1 VAVVDD
7 LDPIMADEIK
17 QKNRLAAESSPYLL
31 LHQTNPVD
39 WYPWG
44 AEALERARRED
55 RPVFLSVGYSTCYW
69 CHVMERESFTDPAI
83 AELMNRSFIN
93 VKLDREERPELDE
106 IYMTATQLLTRHG
119 GWPNSVFLT
128 PDLKPFFAGTYFP
141 PYDRQGRPGF
151 STVLQSLADAWQNR
165 RQEVEEQAEEVARA
179 LRSYLEER
187 VAPVAATLAGP
198 DVVARVLT
206 GLEANFDAQWG
217 GFGSAP
223 KFPTP
228 SNLFLLLEVADKN
241 PVAEQ
246 MLTVTL
252 DQMARGGIYDQ
263 LAGGFHRYATDRE
276 WKVPHFEKMLYDN
289 GLLLEI
295 YAREWRRSGS
305 PEAAR
310 IARQTARFLEREMTA
325 SEGALWSAIDA
336 ETDGH
341 EGLYYVWSREELL
354 EVLGDEGFGFL
365 APLLGFQGSPFFE
378 QGTYVLHLS
387 QPLARLAE
395 RRQLEPDELMGEM
408 TPLMATLLERRN
420 TRQRPLTDD
429 KILTDWNGMAIAGL
443 ATAGQLLDEPKFIA
457 QAAAA
462 AEFILDQL
470 RDDQGL
476 LLHSWRQGHGR
487 IPAFLGDYVF
497 LTRGLLGL
505 HRATGEE
512 SWLDH
517 AVDITRQQQ
526 ERLGDPEG
534 GFFTAAASDDVLFR
548 TKEIFDGA
556 LPGTN
561 AVAALNLLQ
570 LAERTGDE
578 SWLAVAGKTLRG
590 FSSMIDSHPDGVKT
604 MAVAVRR
611 LHLGEPV
618 PADKSWSSEPA
629 GEEGVLTADLDLQ
642 PANEDGWRPFS
653 LSLRLA
659 PGWHVYAN
667 DEASPHTRPTRVV
680 GRGVELDSL
689 EYPTGED
696 LPLAEGSDTVR
707 GYLGEIAIRG
717 ALRSTGEPEG
727 ALVVEYQPCDDTR
740 CLAPAELELSLS
752 DL

>member
-1 VAVVDD
+1 
-7 LDPIMADEIK
+7 MADETK

-44 AEALERARRED
+44 AEALERARQED

-83 AELMNRSFIN
+83 AELMNRSFVNI
-93 VKLDREERPELDE
+93 KLDREERPELDE
-106 IYMTATQLLTRHG
+106 IYMTATQLLTHHG

-128 PDLKPFFAGTYFP
+128 PELKPFFAGTYFP
-141 PYDRQGRPGF
+141 PYDLQGRPGF
-151 STVLQSLADAWQNR
+151 ATVLQSLADAWQNR

-179 LRSYLEER
+179 LESHLEKR

-198 DVVARVLT
+198 DVVERVLM
-206 GLEANFDAQWG
+206 GLERNFDAQWG

-228 SNLFLLLEVADKN
+228 ANLFFLLELADKN
-241 PVAEQ
+241 PVAER
-246 MLTVTL
+246 MLTATL
-252 DQMARGGIYDQ
+252 DQMARGGMYDQ

-289 GLLLEI
+289 GLLLEV
-295 YAREWRRSGS
+295 YAREWRRSCN

-310 IARQTARFLEREMTA
+310 IARQTAGFLEREMTA
-325 SEGALWSAIDA
+325 PEGALWSAIDA

-341 EGLYYVWSREELL
+341 EGLYYVWNREELL

-378 QGTYVLHLS
+378 QGTYVLHLPE
-387 QPLARLAE
+387 PLARLAE
-395 RRQLEPDELMGEM
+395 RRKLEPDELAGEM
-408 TPLMATLLERRN
+408 TPLMQRLLERRY
-420 TRQRPLTDD
+420 TRKRPLTDD

-443 ATAGQLLDEPKFIA
+443 ATAGRLLAEPKLVE

-462 AEFILDQL
+462 AEFILARL
-470 RDDQGL
+470 RDDQGV
-476 LLHSWRQGHGR
+476 LLHSWRQGRGR

-497 LTRGLLGL
+497 LVRGLLEL
-505 HRATGEE
+505 HRATGEI

-517 AVDITRQQQ
+517 AVDITSQQQ
-526 ERLGDPEG
+526 DRLGDSAG
-534 GFFTAAASDDVLFR
+534 GFFTAAKSEDVLFR

-556 LPGTN
+556 LPGAN

-570 LAERTGDE
+570 LADRTGEE
-578 SWLAVAGKTLRG
+578 SWLAAADKTLRG
-590 FSSMIDSHPDGVKT
+590 FSSMVESHPDGVKT

-611 LHLGEPV
+611 LHLGEV
-618 PADKSWSSEPA
+618 SPAPKSKRPA
-629 GEEGVLTADLDLQ
+629 PTGGEVVVAADLDLQ
-642 PANEDGWRPFS
+642 PADTDGWCAF
-653 LSLRLA
+653 SLRLRVA
-659 PGWHVYAN
+659 PGWHLYAR
-667 DEASPHTRPTRVV
+667 DEGSPHTRPTLVV
-680 GRGVELDSL
+680 GRGVELGTV
-689 EYPTGED
+689 EYPPGED
-696 LPLAEGSDTVR
+696 LPLGEGSDAIR
-707 GYLGEIAIRG
+707 GYQGEIDIRG
-717 ALRSTGEPEG
+717 ALRSADDQEG
-727 ALVVEYQPCDDTR
+727 VLVVEYQACDDTR
-740 CLAPAELELSLS
+740 CLAPAEIALSLS

>member
-1 VAVVDD
+1 
-7 LDPIMADEIK
+7 MADDTK
-17 QKNRLAAESSPYLL
+17 QKNRLATESSPYLL

-44 AEALERARRED
+44 AEALERARQED
-55 RPVFLSVGYSTCYW
+55 RPVFLSIGYSTCYW

-93 VKLDREERPELDE
+93 IKLDREERPELDE

-151 STVLQSLADAWQNR
+151 ATVLQSLADAWQNR
-165 RQEVEEQAEEVARA
+165 RGEVEEQAEEVARA
-179 LRSYLEER
+179 LKSYLEER
-187 VAPVAATLAGP
+187 MAPVAATLASS
-198 DVVARVLT
+198 DVVERVLM
-206 GLEANFDAQWG
+206 GLEGNFDAEWG

-228 SNLFLLLEVADKN
+228 ANLFLLLEVADKN
-241 PVAEQ
+241 PVAER
-246 MLTVTL
+246 MLAVTL

-289 GLLLEI
+289 GLLLEV
-295 YAREWRRSGS
+295 YAREYRRSGN

-310 IARQTARFLEREMTA
+310 IARETADFLELEMTA
-325 SEGALWSAIDA
+325 PEGALWSAIDA

-341 EGLYYVWSREELL
+341 EGVYYVWKREELL

-378 QGTYVLHLS
+378 QGTYVLHLP

-395 RRQLEPDELMGEM
+395 RRQLEPNELAREM
-408 TPLMATLLERRN
+408 TPLMDKLLERRN

-429 KILTDWNGMAIAGL
+429 KILADWNGMAISGL
-443 ATAGQLLDEPKFIA
+443 ATAGRLLDQPKMVDK
-457 QAAAA
+457 AARA
-462 AEFILDQL
+462 AEFILARL
-470 RDDQGL
+470 RDDRGV
-476 LLHSWRQGHGR
+476 LLHAWRQGRGR

-497 LTRGLLGL
+497 LVRGLLAL
-505 HRATGEE
+505 HRATGDK

-517 AVDITRQQQ
+517 AVELTNQQQ
-526 ERLGDPEG
+526 ERLGDPAG
-534 GFFTAAASDDVLFR
+534 GFFTAARSEDVLFR

-570 LAERTGDE
+570 LAAHTGE
-578 SWLAVAGKTLRG
+578 QSWLATADKTLRC
-590 FSSMIDSHPDGVKT
+590 FSSMIDSQPDGVKT

-611 LHLGEPV
+611 LHLGETSPATTGKNAV
-618 PADKSWSSEPA
+618 PTE
-629 GEEGVLTADLDLQ
+629 GERVVTADLEVQ
-642 PANEDGWRPFS
+642 PAADAGWRPFS
-653 LSLRLA
+653 LRLRVA
-659 PGWHVYAN
+659 PGWHLYAS
-667 DEASPHTRPTRVV
+667 DEGSPHTRPTRVV
-680 GRGVELDSL
+680 GRGIEVDNL
-689 EYPTGED
+689 EYPPGED
-696 LPLAEGSDTVR
+696 LVLGEGGDSVR
-707 GYLGEIAIRG
+707 GYRGEIAIDG
-717 ALRSTGEPEG
+717 ALRRTGDQKG
-727 ALVVEYQPCDDTR
+727 VLVVEYQACDDTR
-740 CLAPAELELSLS
+740 CLAPAEIELSLS